1 MVNGRRRIVIF
12 VVLLVAIWNIVV
24 VAGCFVLDRIDPYY
38 AVEQERRNLSEE
50 EMLAA
55 CADALIS
62 EADQEWLLSILNDPV
77 VGEQLPV
84 EHGRV
89 LWLAEDDCN
98 RLISQYQQRPSD
110 LCRISVSQS
119 RDYWQRIVIYISIE
133 FYETE
138 RDRGDAPSVAY
149 PVLELTLDVTGYPE
163 ENQENASGTP
173 DSEPVFSY
181 QKEVYRYALKVP
193 YGRIGTSSWG
203 VGPSAAYRSYYCD
216 VSPAET
222 ILREEEKILTP
233 MKHHHLYLAYFGW
246 FETLMSV

>member
-1 MVNGRRRIVIF
+1 MKGKKRAVILA
-12 VVLLVAIWNIVV
+12 VLLVAIWNIVV
-24 VAGCFVLDRIDPYY
+24 VAGCFVLDRTDPYY
-38 AVEQERRNLSEE
+38 AVEQERCNLSEE

-62 EADQEWLLSILNDPV
+62 QADQEWLLSILNDPV

-110 LCRISVSQS
+110 ICRISVSQS
-119 RDYWQRIVIYISIE
+119 KDYWQRVVTYINIE

-138 RDRGDAPSVAY
+138 EDKGDAPSVAY
-149 PVLELTLDVTGYPE
+149 PVLELTLDATGYPE
-163 ENQENASGTP
+163 ENQGNSFDAL

-181 QKEVYRYALKVP
+181 RKEVYRYALKVP
-193 YGRIGTSSWG
+193 YYRIGTSSWG
-203 VGPSAAYRSYYCD
+203 GPSAAYRSYYCG

-246 FETLMSV
+246 FEALMSV